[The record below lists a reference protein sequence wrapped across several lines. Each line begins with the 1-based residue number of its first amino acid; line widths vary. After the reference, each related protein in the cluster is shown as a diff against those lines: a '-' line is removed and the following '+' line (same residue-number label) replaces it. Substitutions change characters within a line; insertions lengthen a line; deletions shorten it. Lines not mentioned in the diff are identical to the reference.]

1 MFKEETKELKMSN
14 EFKKKIEMICKFAC
28 VKYELVN
35 GNIISIKNTNLAYVK
50 PHILKVKGNDYLLF
64 EDFKKELNDLN
75 KQIDRIKT
83 AYIKGI
89 TKIDYFE
96 KELNQIEFRKQEIE
110 NKIKEQKQYDNL
122 SFTLDDLIIFED
134 NQTIDI
140 LNNPF
145 NYLSLVSDWII
156 LPRK

>member
-1 MFKEETKELKMSN
+1 M
-14 EFKKKIEMICKFAC
+14 KK
-28 VKYELVN
+28 
-35 GNIISIKNTNLAYVK
+35 
-50 PHILKVKGNDYLLF
+50 
-64 EDFKKELNDLN
+64 
-75 KQIDRIKT
+75 
-83 AYIKGI
+83 
-89 TKIDYFE
+89 
-96 KELNQIEFRKQEIE
+96 IEFRKQEIE

-134 NQTIDI
+134 NQIIDI